1 MNKNESEHICAL
13 CGNTIKVLSEAI
25 SEPDG
30 SLSHF
35 DCVIEKIRKEY
46 RVEEPDTVSYI
57 GQGRFAVCTRDSEG
71 KYTIRDRINYESTDS
86 FLSMKKLVESS
97 RE

>member
-1 MNKNESEHICAL
+1 MKKNESEHICSL
-13 CGNTIKVLSEAI
+13 CGKPIGSITDAI

-35 DCVIEKIRKEY
+35 DCVIEKIRKQY

-57 GQGRFAVCTRDSEG
+57 GQGRFAVCTRGEDG
-71 KYTIRDRINYESTDS
+71 NYTIRDRINYESTDA
-86 FLSMKKLVESS
+86 FLSMKKLVGSS
-97 RE
+97 GE